1 MEPGPDRPR
10 YFKVIACEIAFREIC
25 RAAAA
30 TPSILDLE
38 FLTQGLH
45 DQPSQGRLEIQ
56 KRIDA
61 VPAGRYDAILIGYGL
76 CSSILN
82 GLSCPH
88 TPLAIPRAHDCI
100 TFFLGSK
107 ERYQRCFSERP
118 GTYYYTSGWL
128 ECRTRRGGEMQQ
140 GFGGFLPAGSAESRQ
155 REYDGWVAKY
165 GEEQARYLA
174 EVMAGWSSHYT
185 HGVWINFDFTRP
197 LKLEDQVRQVC
208 RERGWQYEEIPGDL
222 GLLQRWLDGSWS
234 DQEFLIVPPGRT
246 VTPSVDEQVIALAP
260 AAGADA
266 NASADPQPTKL

>member
-1 MEPGPDRPR
+1 MEPEAGRPR

-25 RAAAA
+25 RAAAI

-38 FLTQGLH
+38 FLNQGLH

-82 GLSCPH
+82 GLHCPH
-88 TPLAIPRAHDCI
+88 TPLTIPRAHDCI

-128 ECRTRRGGEMQQ
+128 ECRTRRGGEVAQ
-140 GFGGFLPAGSAESRQ
+140 GFGGFLPAGSSESRR
-155 REYDGWVAKY
+155 REYEGWVAKY

-208 RERGWQYEEIPGDL
+208 RERGWQYEELPGDL
-222 GLLQRWLDGSWS
+222 GLLQRWLDGKWS
-234 DQEFLIVPPGRT
+234 DQEFLVVPPGRT
-246 VTPSVDEQVIALAP
+246 VTPSVDEQVITLAAPTEP
-260 AAGADA
+260 APSTG
-266 NASADPQPTKL
+266 